1 MQIRTKIYTIAA
13 ALILPLA
20 GMMVPANAQR
30 AQSKAAK
37 TETKKY
43 KNEKPDLAEIQR
55 STLDPNSPYYYPKL
69 MAKYEKKDTTMT
81 PDEFRH
87 FYLGYMFQED
97 FDPYRVSPYANK
109 TDDLRQKKEHTKQ
122 EMDTI
127 EKYANLALEDNP
139 FDLRQMS
146 FLVHVL
152 KEKKKDMRAKIW
164 EYRLEN
170 LLGTIMSTGT
180 GKDVDNPWYVV
191 YPMHEYDVAQ
201 LLGYEAVDVEYPR
214 DGYDYLIVQPDE
226 TDTRKRDK
234 SAKGFYYN
242 VVIPQEQYEL
252 KHGGEDD
259 TPAVEPESAPE
270 EDEEDYD
277 EIPAE

>member
-1 MQIRTKIYTIAA
+1 MKIRKGIYSIIA
-13 ALILPLA
+13 LLLLPLSGLLTTPISA
-20 GMMVPANAQR
+20 QNASGSRDRGTRTVKPA
-30 AQSKAAK
+30 
-37 TETKKY
+37 TKKY
-43 KNEKPDLAEIQR
+43 KVEKPDLAKIQR
-55 STLDPNSPYYYPKL
+55 ETLDPSSPFYYPKL
-69 MAKYEKKDTTMT
+69 MSKYEKNDTTMT

-97 FDPYRVSPYANK
+97 FDPYRQSVYTDRTDALRNK
-109 TDDLRQKKEHTKQ
+109 TTHTRQEI
-122 EMDTI
+122 DTI
-127 EKYANLALEDNP
+127 EKYANLALRDNP

-180 GKDVDNPWYVV
+180 GKDIDNPWYVV

-214 DGYDYLIVQPDE
+214 DGMDYLIVQPDAS
-226 TDTRKRDK
+226 DKRSRDR

-242 VVIPQEQYEL
+242 VMIPQEQYEL
-252 KHGGEDD
+252 KHGEENE
-259 TPAVEPESAPE
+259 TTVEEN
-270 EDEEDYD
+270 YD

>member
-1 MQIRTKIYTIAA
+1 MNIRKRIYTIG
-13 ALILPLA
+13 LVLLLPLTGWMA
-20 GMMVPANAQR
+20 MEGMAQGR
-30 AQSKAAK
+30 QPRKG
-37 TETKKY
+37 ETKKY
-43 KNEKPDLAEIQR
+43 KTEKPDLPEIQR
-55 STLDPNSPYYYPKL
+55 STLDPKSDYYYPKL
-69 MAKYEKKDTTMT
+69 MAKYERKDTTMT

-109 TDDLRQKKEHTKQ
+109 TDYLRSKKEHTKQ

-180 GKDVDNPWYVV
+180 GKDVENPWYVI

-214 DGYDYLIVQPDE
+214 DGFDYLVVQPDE
-226 TDTRKRDK
+226 TDKRRRDK

-242 VVIPQEQYEL
+242 VIIPQEQYEL
-252 KHGGEDD
+252 KHGDEEELEEIEAK
-259 TPAVEPESAPE
+259 TPAGE
-270 EDEEDYD
+270 EEDYD
-277 EIPAE
+277 EIPAQ

>member
-1 MQIRTKIYTIAA
+1 MKLHKIGKYILA
-13 ALILPLA
+13 ALMLP
-20 GMMVPANAQR
+20 MVGLGAVSVDAQTR
-30 AQSKAAK
+30 QK
-37 TETKKY
+37 TRDTRKY
-43 KNEKPDLAEIQR
+43 KTEKPDLEEIQR
-55 STLDPNSPYYYPKL
+55 TTLDPKSEFYYPKL
-69 MAKYEKKDTTMT
+69 MAKYERKDTTMT
-81 PDEFRH
+81 PEEFRH

-97 FDPYRVSPYANK
+97 FDPYRISPYANK
-109 TDDLRQKKEHTKQ
+109 TDDLRSKKEFTKQ
-122 EMDTI
+122 ELDTI

-146 FLVHVL
+146 FLVRVL
-152 KEKKKDMRAKIW
+152 KEKKKDMRASIW

-214 DGYDYLIVQPDE
+214 DGFDYLVVQPDP

-259 TPAVEPESAPE
+259 ETSSSGE
-270 EDEEDYD
+270 EEDYD
-277 EIPAE
+277 EMPAE

>member
-1 MQIRTKIYTIAA
+1 MKIRKRLYTIGF
-13 ALILPLA
+13 ALLLPLA
-20 GMMVPANAQR
+20 GVLMMPVCG
-30 AQSKAAK
+30 QSRQPRKG
-37 TETKKY
+37 ETKKY
-43 KNEKPDLAEIQR
+43 KTEKPDLNEIQR
-55 STLDPNSPYYYPKL
+55 STLDPKSEYYYPKL
-69 MAKYEKKDTTMT
+69 MAKYERKDTTMT

-109 TDDLRQKKEHTKQ
+109 TDYLRSKKDHSKQ

-180 GKDVDNPWYVV
+180 GKDVENPWYVI

-214 DGYDYLIVQPDE
+214 DGFDYLVVQPDE
-226 TDTRKRDK
+226 SDKRRRDK

-242 VVIPQEQYEL
+242 VIIPQEQYEL
-252 KHGGEDD
+252 KHGD
-259 TPAVEPESAPE
+259 E
-270 EDEEDYD
+270 EEIEVMETKATDGEEDYD

>member
-1 MQIRTKIYTIAA
+1 MKSFNRLYTIFAVLLLPA
-13 ALILPLA
+13 GLILF
-20 GMMVPANAQR
+20 PASAQTQR
-30 AQSKAAK
+30 KGTSKG
-37 TETKKY
+37 ETKKY
-43 KNEKPDLAEIQR
+43 KTEKPDLAEIQR
-55 STLDPNSPYYYPKL
+55 TTLDPNSEYYYPKL

-97 FDPYRVSPYANK
+97 FDPYRVSPYAGK
-109 TDDLRQKKEHTKQ
+109 TDDLRRKKEHTKQ

-201 LLGYEAVDVEYPR
+201 LLGYEAVDVEYPK
-214 DGYDYLIVQPDE
+214 DGFDYLLVQPDE
-226 TDTRKRDK
+226 TDTRRRDK

-252 KHGGEDD
+252 KHGDEDD
-259 TPAVEPESAPE
+259 EIVTDTVTEE

>member
-1 MQIRTKIYTIAA
+1 MRITRTRIYTLAG
-13 ALILPLA
+13 ALLLPLA
-20 GMMVPANAQR
+20 GLFLASAGAQTAGAR
-30 AQSKAAK
+30 APKK
-37 TETKKY
+37 DTKKY
-43 KNEKPDLAEIQR
+43 KTEKPDLAAIQR
-55 STLDPNSPYYYPKL
+55 AVLDPSSPYYYPKL
-69 MAKYEKKDTTMT
+69 MTKYERKDTTMT

-97 FDPYRVSPYANK
+97 FDPYRTSPYANK
-109 TDDLRQKKEHTKQ
+109 TDHLRTKKSHTKQ

-214 DGYDYLIVQPDE
+214 DGFDYLIVQPDE
-226 TDTRKRDK
+226 SDTRRRDK

-252 KHGGEDD
+252 KHGGDEEV
-259 TPAVEPESAPE
+259 TSGAPE
-270 EDEEDYD
+270 EIDDGEDYD

>member
-1 MQIRTKIYTIAA
+1 MKSRYHRIYALAA
-13 ALILPLA
+13 AVILPL
-20 GMMVPANAQR
+20 GMLLSPLCAQTQTKSR
-30 AQSKAAK
+30 GKD
-37 TETKKY
+37 TKKY
-43 KNEKPDLAEIQR
+43 KTEKPDLEEIQR
-55 STLDPNSPYYYPKL
+55 TTLDPKSEFYYSKL
-69 MAKYEKKDTTMT
+69 MAKYERKDTTMT

-97 FDPYRVSPYANK
+97 FDPYRLSPYANK
-109 TDDLRQKKEHTKQ
+109 TDDLRRKKEHTKQ

-201 LLGYEAVDVEYPR
+201 LLGYEAIDVEYPR
-214 DGYDYLIVQPDE
+214 DGFDYLIVQPDE
-226 TDTRKRDK
+226 SDTRRRDK

-252 KHGGEDD
+252 KHGGDEQSEEN
-259 TPAVEPESAPE
+259 TSSAE